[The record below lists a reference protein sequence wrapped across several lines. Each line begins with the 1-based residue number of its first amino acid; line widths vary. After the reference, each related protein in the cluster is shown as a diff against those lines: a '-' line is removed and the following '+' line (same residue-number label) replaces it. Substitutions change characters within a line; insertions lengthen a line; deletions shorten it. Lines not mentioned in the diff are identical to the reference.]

1 MSTFGGLTT
10 SFSALTAA
18 RTAIEVAGQNIAN
31 VKTDGYTRQRAELV
45 ATPALGSIG
54 LLAPPRPGVG
64 QGVTVGGV
72 SRLADELANL
82 QVRAGSAGAGYHS
95 ARAAALS
102 ELEARFA
109 EPGDASM
116 STALQAFW
124 TSWQDLSNSTGE
136 AASAAVVLERA
147 RVLADRIAAGSTETS
162 AQWSA
167 LRGDATT
174 MVAEVNQTAER
185 VADLNDAIRRTG
197 LAGGNV
203 NELLD
208 ERDRLTARLAE
219 LAGGEVHARDD
230 GTVDVLIAGNPL
242 VSGTGVNRVALAG
255 PTTPGSQ
262 PVTLEWERRPGSP
275 IGLDGGVLGGTLSL
289 LAPASGG
296 AGGAGGAGGPLAE
309 TLAAYD
315 RLATDLA
322 TQVNALHRTG
332 VTPGGATGLDFFSLD
347 PGVPA
352 ALGLRVVPTGVD
364 GIATAAPGSGAL
376 DGTIADRISQL
387 GSGTGSPDAGW
398 AGFVTGIGV
407 TAGAEY
413 DRATLAEL
421 RLDSAV
427 ARQQS
432 QASVDLDEENMNL
445 VLAQTAYQG
454 AARVFTAIDEML
466 DTLINRTGTVGR

>member
-1 MSTFGGLTT
+1 MSTFGGLNT

-45 ATPALGSIG
+45 SNPALGSIG
-54 LLAPPRPGVG
+54 LLAPPRVGVG
-64 QGVTVGGV
+64 QGVTVSGV

-82 QVRAGSAGAGYHS
+82 QVRTGSAAAGYHA

-109 EPGDASM
+109 EPGDESI
-116 STALQAFW
+116 STALQDFW
-124 TSWQDLSNSTGE
+124 SSWQDLSNSTGE
-136 AASAAVVLERA
+136 GASAAVVLERA

-167 LRGDATT
+167 LRGDAANL
-174 MVAEVNQTAER
+174 VAEVNQTAER
-185 VADLNDAIRRTG
+185 VAELNDAIRRTG

-208 ERDRLTARLAE
+208 ERDRLTTRLAD
-219 LAGGEVHARDD
+219 LAGGEVHERED

-255 PTTPGSQ
+255 TTTPGTQ
-262 PVTLEWERRPGSP
+262 PVTLEWERRPGAP
-275 IGLDGGVLGGTLSL
+275 IGLDGGELGGALSM
-289 LAPASGG
+289 LAPASD
-296 AGGAGGAGGPLAE
+296 GAGGPLAE

-322 TQVNALHRTG
+322 TQVNAIHRTG
-332 VTPGGATGLDFFSLD
+332 ATPGGTTGLDFFSLD

-352 ALGLRVVPTGVD
+352 ALGLRVIPTNVD
-364 GIATAAPGSGAL
+364 GIAAAAPGSGAL
-376 DGTIADRISQL
+376 DGSIADRISQI
-387 GSGTGSPDAGW
+387 GAGTGSPDAGW

-413 DRATLAEL
+413 DRSALADL
-421 RLDSAV
+421 RLDSAL

-432 QASVDLDEENMNL
+432 GASVDLDEENMNL